1 MVRWRY
7 KLETCQ
13 TLHVEISA
21 FGTFG
26 VHESFL
32 TKMRKDG
39 RITVPA
45 LVVALLRQAV
55 PDLKSTA
62 MEVTLQPG

>member
-7 KLETCQ
+7 KLEPSQSIRVTI
-13 TLHVEISA
+13 HA
-21 FGTFG
+21 WGKFG

-45 LVVALLRQAV
+45 LVIALIKQAV
-55 PDLKSTA
+55 PDLKSVA
-62 MEVTLQPG
+62 MDVTLLPD

>member
-7 KLETCQ
+7 KVEPSQ
-13 TLHVEISA
+13 TIRVTIHASDK
-21 FGTFG
+21 FG
-26 VHESFL
+26 VHEGFL

-45 LVVALLRQAV
+45 LVIALIKQVV
-55 PDLKSTA
+55 PDLKSVA
-62 MEVTLQPG
+62 MDVTLLPD